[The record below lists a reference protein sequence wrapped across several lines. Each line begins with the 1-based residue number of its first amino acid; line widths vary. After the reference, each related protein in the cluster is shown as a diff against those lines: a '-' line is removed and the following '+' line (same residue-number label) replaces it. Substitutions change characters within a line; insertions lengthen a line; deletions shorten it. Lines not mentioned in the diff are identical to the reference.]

1 MRKTKPKVA
10 AKAPRK
16 PTGGSPSHSAKGK
29 ASTPSVARAERAIQG
44 KRPASKPERAA
55 AVRAPKAG
63 KLSTPSVARGK
74 RAVAGKPSVR
84 PAGKLRGKR
93 AKLVRRRVVK
103 KAPPGPPPVVAVGD
117 VVRLLSGARDLIGRY
132 DPLLART
139 APGYREIKGIVCAI
153 REIASGKLVVKT
165 KGSLTAYVLEILH
178 DLTFD
183 GQFSSAQNIGGTR
196 GMAEAAKNPSWQRVR
211 GLVKETAGRGSG
223 MRPAARL
230 LESEDFRRSLDGWRV
245 AKVKAESVAV
255 ER

>member
-1 MRKTKPKVA
+1 MRKIKPKVA
-10 AKAPRK
+10 AKKPRK
-16 PTGGSPSHSAKGK
+16 PTGGKPS
-29 ASTPSVARAERAIQG
+29 
-44 KRPASKPERAA
+44 KRPASKPSTRPVARGKKALKGKRPASRPGRTA
-55 AVRAPKAG
+55 AVRAPKAV
-63 KLSTPSVARGK
+63 KPPAPPVARKK

-93 AKLVRRRVVK
+93 AKPLRRRVIK
-103 KAPPGPPPVVAVGD
+103 KAPTGPPPVVAVGD

-153 REIASGKLVVKT
+153 REIASGKLVAKT

-183 GQFSSAQNIGGTR
+183 GQFSSAQNIGGAR
-196 GMAEAAKNPSWQRVR
+196 GMAEAPKSPSWQRVR
-211 GLVKETAGRGSG
+211 GLVKETAGRGSE

-230 LESEDFRRSLDGWRV
+230 LENEDFRRSLDGWRV
-245 AKVKAESVAV
+245 AKVKAEFVAV